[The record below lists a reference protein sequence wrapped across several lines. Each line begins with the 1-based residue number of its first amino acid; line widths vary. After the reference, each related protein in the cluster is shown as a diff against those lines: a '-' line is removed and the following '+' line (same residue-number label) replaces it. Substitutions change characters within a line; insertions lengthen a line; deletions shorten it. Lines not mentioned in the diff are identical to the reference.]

1 MGPVRISSVS
11 RFIVTAGVFC
21 LLAAGYSGIF
31 NDNQKTL
38 LLHWNGGKWTQVT
51 TPKPVYGELDGVY
64 ATAPNNA
71 WAVGFTSTADVS
83 TRPGAM
89 SGQWARPTARPS
101 VVVS

>member
-1 MGPVRISSVS
+1 MGPVRISLVS

-21 LLAAGYSGIF
+21 LLAAGIVGRSA
-31 NDNQKTL
+31 L

-89 SGQWARPTARPS
+89 SGQW
-101 VVVS
+101 VVS